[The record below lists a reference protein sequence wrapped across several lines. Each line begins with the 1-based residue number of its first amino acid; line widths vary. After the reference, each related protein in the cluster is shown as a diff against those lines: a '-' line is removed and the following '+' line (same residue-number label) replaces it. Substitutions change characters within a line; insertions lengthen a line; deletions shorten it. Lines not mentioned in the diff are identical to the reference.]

1 MAHRRIGQV
10 LVDMGFITDEQQE
23 LLVDEQHEHP
33 GQLLGKVAIDM
44 GLINEEQLAQALG
57 EQLSLQTTSV
67 AEITI
72 ISTDA
77 LSSPSETPSGS
88 ASR

>member
-23 LLVDEQHEHP
+23 LLVDEQHQHP

-57 EQLSLQTTSV
+57 EQLSLLTTAV
-67 AEITI
+67 AEIPRKI
-72 ISTDA
+72 LRAALYSSTPDWHHDA
-77 LSSPSETPSGS
+77 E
-88 ASR
+88 